1 MTNQHPS
8 RPEGS
13 EPAADPAAQRRVA
26 VRKALE
32 RHAKKLARRLDALR
46 GDLGVA
52 ARAGEWRRYGEAL
65 LAFAH
70 LVPARAR
77 RVTLPDPGDPDR
89 SFEVELDPAVRAP
102 ANAARF
108 FKRAAKAERG
118 QRDIPPRIEAVSH
131 ELEALSDKL
140 ARAAAAA
147 AIAENGGPGAAGG
160 AE

>member
-77 RVTLPDPGDPDR
+77 RVTLPDPSDPDR
-89 SFEVELDPAVRAP
+89 SFEVELDPAGRAAPGACPSPTRAP
-102 ANAARF
+102 PPAPSRSSWPPPCARPPTP
-108 FKRAAKAERG
+108 RASSSVR
-118 QRDIPPRIEAVSH
+118 RRPS
-131 ELEALSDKL
+131 
-140 ARAAAAA
+140 ART
-147 AIAENGGPGAAGG
+147 AG
-160 AE
+160 

>member
-8 RPEGS
+8 RPDGS
-13 EPAADPAAQRRVA
+13 EPPADPAAQRRVA

-70 LVPARAR
+70 LAEVG
-77 RVTLPDPGDPDR
+77 V
-89 SFEVELDPAVRAP
+89 VEL
-102 ANAARF
+102 
-108 FKRAAKAERG
+108 G
-118 QRDIPPRIEAVSH
+118 
-131 ELEALSDKL
+131 
-140 ARAAAAA
+140 
-147 AIAENGGPGAAGG
+147 
-160 AE
+160 

>member
-65 LAFAH
+65 PAFAH
-70 LVPARAR
+70 LVPARAQGA
-77 RVTLPDPGDPDR
+77 P
-89 SFEVELDPAVRAP
+89 RAP
-102 ANAARF
+102 P
-108 FKRAAKAERG
+108 RG
-118 QRDIPPRIEAVSH
+118 PPPPLSGRRGRPPPPPPPPPPRVLRGGGRGPSAAS
-131 ELEALSDKL
+131 ATSRP
-140 ARAAAAA
+140 ASRRWRASW
-147 AIAENGGPGAAGG
+147 
-160 AE
+160 